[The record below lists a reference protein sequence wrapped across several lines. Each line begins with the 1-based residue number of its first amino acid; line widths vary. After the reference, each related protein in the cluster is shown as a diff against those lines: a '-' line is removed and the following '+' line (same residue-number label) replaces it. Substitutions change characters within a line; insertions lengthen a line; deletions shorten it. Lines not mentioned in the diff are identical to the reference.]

1 MTLFL
6 VLLVASVLSS
16 ILVVAAGV
24 LSSRMTPAEE
34 YVETYFVDAHEEP
47 LEGLPQT
54 TE

>member
-34 YVETYFVDAHEEP
+34 YVESYLIDDEEES
-47 LEGLPQT
+47 LDGLPQAA
-54 TE
+54 E

>member
-6 VLLVASVLSS
+6 VLLIASVLSS

-34 YVETYFVDAHEEP
+34 YVETYIIDEQEEP
-47 LEGLPQT
+47 LENLPQT
-54 TE
+54 AE

>member
-1 MTLFL
+1 MTLFM

-34 YVETYFVDAHEEP
+34 YVETYLIDEQEEP
-47 LEGLPQT
+47 LDGIPQT
-54 TE
+54 AE